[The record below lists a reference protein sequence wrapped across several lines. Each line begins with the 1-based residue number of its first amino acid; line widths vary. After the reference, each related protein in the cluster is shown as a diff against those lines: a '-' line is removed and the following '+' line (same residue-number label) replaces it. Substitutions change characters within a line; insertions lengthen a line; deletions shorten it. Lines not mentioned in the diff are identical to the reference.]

1 MNNDRIRRSNTV
13 NLGTQNNQKSVH
25 LNPQRMA
32 HNSSPQYIKNPYAQD
47 NNASRSNHEQNFKTH
62 SPQIKRHNTSPNLR
76 INQPVIRSNTK
87 AQNPNNM
94 KKYDININIKDFE
107 IKSMNN
113 QNVSTT
119 YAQQQQYNQNY
130 ANMFDNNL
138 KSFIFYGPN
147 KQKDLIYVGQNPVL
161 KNYFKLRRLKYDELV
176 ENLNKGDP
184 LGFNTNIKTNDSIK
198 REDDNDGFIK
208 VNVSGN
214 IRIDNPDMY
223 KQRVQH
229 ENATPEKN
237 HITQDKKVSLKKK
250 MFGLFKSKPLVD
262 EKRNDVNTLKVDTA
276 RNNSTIDKNNGKS
289 GKVSNQNGGIQHQM
303 NNGTDQNLSYKN
315 VPPQMH
321 NKSLPQ
327 QPIYNRPA
335 QQQPMPIRTAQQQPM
350 PIRPAQQQPM
360 HIRTAQQQPMPNRR
374 IKHPLQMQPNVSTES
389 NSRSTNPKNTG
400 RYQQADN
407 NYKNMQPKNFNS
419 NSNNQKRIF
428 QTPIINTNYQLN
440 ENRNSLKDVDMLLDV
455 ALKTY
460 DVSDVNNKLVK
471 SNLSPNTS
479 LSTSPTKSD
488 SWSNLLNAQ
497 LMLQSESYD
506 DDFDFLELY
515 SPVDIKKSGNQS
527 RRISICSTNSENS
540 IISKNS
546 YRNLSFTNLEK
557 LKVLVKMNEDGYS
570 IRNEE
575 NKSVQFE
582 DPVLDRLFES
592 GFKEIKVFDKVRQK
606 WVIYKDTNKAKDR
619 DIPHSSKIKFSQS
632 IEVFPLPP
640 LVQDIDSD
648 TDDSVD
654 SLDSD
659 NFSDLSEEDLMKLKS
674 MKELQMFQEIK
685 TEVNNYKSQEM
696 LVHKDS
702 ILNTHFFI

>member
-1 MNNDRIRRSNTV
+1 
-13 NLGTQNNQKSVH
+13 
-25 LNPQRMA
+25 
-32 HNSSPQYIKNPYAQD
+32 
-47 NNASRSNHEQNFKTH
+47 
-62 SPQIKRHNTSPNLR
+62 
-76 INQPVIRSNTK
+76 
-87 AQNPNNM
+87 
-94 KKYDININIKDFE
+94 
-107 IKSMNN
+107 
-113 QNVSTT
+113 
-119 YAQQQQYNQNY
+119 
-130 ANMFDNNL
+130 
-138 KSFIFYGPN
+138 
-147 KQKDLIYVGQNPVL
+147 
-161 KNYFKLRRLKYDELV
+161 
-176 ENLNKGDP
+176 
-184 LGFNTNIKTNDSIK
+184 
-198 REDDNDGFIK
+198 
-208 VNVSGN
+208 
-214 IRIDNPDMY
+214 
-223 KQRVQH
+223 
-229 ENATPEKN
+229 
-237 HITQDKKVSLKKK
+237 
-250 MFGLFKSKPLVD
+250 
-262 EKRNDVNTLKVDTA
+262 
-276 RNNSTIDKNNGKS
+276 
-289 GKVSNQNGGIQHQM
+289 
-303 NNGTDQNLSYKN
+303 
-315 VPPQMH
+315 
-321 NKSLPQ
+321 
-327 QPIYNRPA
+327 
-335 QQQPMPIRTAQQQPM
+335 
-350 PIRPAQQQPM
+350 
-360 HIRTAQQQPMPNRR
+360 
-374 IKHPLQMQPNVSTES
+374 
-389 NSRSTNPKNTG
+389 
-400 RYQQADN
+400 
-407 NYKNMQPKNFNS
+407 
-419 NSNNQKRIF
+419 
-428 QTPIINTNYQLN
+428 
-440 ENRNSLKDVDMLLDV
+440 MLLDV

-685 TEVNNYKSQEM
+685 NEVNNYKFQ
-696 LVHKDS
+696 
-702 ILNTHFFI
+702 